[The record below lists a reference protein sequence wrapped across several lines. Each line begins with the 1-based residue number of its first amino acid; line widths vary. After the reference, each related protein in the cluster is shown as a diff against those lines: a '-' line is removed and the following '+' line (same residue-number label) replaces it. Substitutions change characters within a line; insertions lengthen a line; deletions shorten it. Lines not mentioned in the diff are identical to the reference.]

1 MTFQKFFEN
10 NYSSKFIKALLRN
23 TYLPNFPTISE
34 GYYMLS
40 GKCYLYGNTIL
51 KCTDSG
57 IFSPS
62 GFYKS
67 SRNVL
72 LLPDTNRSVNGEFG
86 TSFTTFSNS
95 TENTIGIIGSVIPS
109 TNVDIV
115 GVSLSAG
122 TYTLYSP
129 NLSGLDGIDIYLEDI
144 SNGKP
149 IEKAR
154 LSSNYSK
161 QVSFTLDRDSTLT
174 LGIYTT
180 YGIGLEPYVHSVTLS
195 FDVMVYSGGIETPP
209 PLFEPYAEPAASFE
223 IISSYIFGERDTKLS
238 NNFVSVNS
246 YYDPETHVRL
256 GEYLRCYR
264 DIYGI
269 DLMSLYN
276 CFAYQ
281 LATGF
286 HVGKTEE
293 GYSIINSSDE
303 NYKIVMVPIKF
314 NRTYTIAVDCS
325 VPYIAYPVFYN
336 RGGLVK
342 TSIGETYKYLASVF
356 IPSNIIAKKCSMF
369 NSPYKVEIKCPSDND
384 DYNKVDYSKYENS
397 LYLVLQLPSD
407 NKSSITVLEG
417 DYTSKNS
424 YYNADGVL
432 TVPSV
437 IKSDFDKLPTKE
449 LNSTMLCQIGLLQ
462 VNDGNIYAFSNKLM
476 EYLLK
481 NAIDPTD
488 EIPQNIYRIQERTNS
503 LSDKTTIP
511 SIFDQYM
518 RSKIF
523 NKYIGTV
530 GNRRVDINGYVD
542 RDTEKFIYTDTAKWG
557 D

>member
-51 KCTDSG
+51 KCRTSG
-57 IFSPS
+57 VFANDHK
-62 GFYKS
+62 GFFDNASMAAYDI
-67 SRNVL
+67 L
-72 LLPDTNRSVNGEFG
+72 
-86 TSFTTFSNS
+86 S
-95 TENTIGIIGSVIPS
+95 T
-109 TNVDIV
+109 
-115 GVSLSAG
+115 
-122 TYTLYSP
+122 
-129 NLSGLDGIDIYLEDI
+129 
-144 SNGKP
+144 
-149 IEKAR
+149 
-154 LSSNYSK
+154 
-161 QVSFTLDRDSTLT
+161 
-174 LGIYTT
+174 
-180 YGIGLEPYVHSVTLS
+180 
-195 FDVMVYSGGIETPP
+195 
-209 PLFEPYAEPAASFE
+209 
-223 IISSYIFGERDTKLS
+223 YIFGEKDKKLS

-281 LATGF
+281 LATRF
-286 HVGKTEE
+286 YVSSATVNGKTT
-293 GYSIINSSDE
+293 YSLVNSSNE
-303 NYKIVMVPIKF
+303 EYKLLLVPIKF
-314 NRTYTIAVDCS
+314 NRTYTVAVDCS
-325 VPYIAYPVFYN
+325 VPYLVYPVLYGK
-336 RGGLVK
+336 GGLVK
-342 TSIGETYKYLASVF
+342 TSIGLTGGDMTSELLKQTVSLKYSA
-356 IPSNIIAKKCSMF
+356 F
-369 NSPYKVEIKCPSDND
+369 NSPYTIRITCP
-384 DYNKVDYSKYENS
+384 YSGNYSMYEKS
-397 LYLVLQLPSD
+397 LYIVLQLPSD

-417 DYTSKNS
+417 DYTSRNS

-432 TVPSV
+432 TVPTV
-437 IKSDFDKLPTKE
+437 IKSDFDMLPTKE
-449 LNSTMLCQIGLLQ
+449 LNSAMLCQIGLLQ

-523 NKYIGTV
+523 NNYIGTV

>member
-23 TYLPNFPTISE
+23 TYLPNFPTISD

-95 TENTIGIIGSVIPS
+95 TENTIGIIGSVVPN

-149 IEKAR
+149 IETAR

-161 QVSFTLDRDSTLT
+161 QISFTLDRDSTLT

-281 LATGF
+281 LATRF
-286 HVGKTEE
+286 YVSSATVNGKTT
-293 GYSIINSSDE
+293 YSLVNSSNE
-303 NYKIVMVPIKF
+303 EYKLLLVPIKF
-314 NRTYTIAVDCS
+314 NRTYTVAVDCS
-325 VPYIAYPVFYN
+325 VPYLVYPVLYCK
-336 RGGLVK
+336 GGLVK
-342 TSIGETYKYLASVF
+342 TSIGQTGGDMISELLGQTISIKYSA
-356 IPSNIIAKKCSMF
+356 F
-369 NSPYKVEIKCPSDND
+369 NSPYTIRITCPNSGN
-384 DYNKVDYSKYENS
+384 YYMYEKS
-397 LYLVLQLPSD
+397 LYIVLQLPSD

-417 DYTSKNS
+417 DYTSRNS
-424 YYNADGVL
+424 YYSIDGAL
-432 TVPSV
+432 TVPTV
-437 IKSDFDKLPTKE
+437 IKSDFNKLPIKE
-449 LNSTMLCQIGLLQ
+449 LDSTMLCQIGLLQ